1 MLILEIQSILHTYNK
16 PKKTI
21 MRIAFEKES
30 VKGVLFPAPGFPPTR
45 TRDPE
50 PSGDHF
56 NIFLAEQVS
65 HE

>member
-1 MLILEIQSILHTYNK
+1 
-16 PKKTI
+16 